1 MTIQT
6 HGKYELLDSPI
17 SPSDT
22 VRRVRV
28 FWWIE
33 RCVDPDVPNSAEFLS
48 WSATY

>member
-6 HGKYELLDSPI
+6 DGKYELLDSPI

-33 RCVDPDVPNSAEFLS
+33 RGVDPYVPNSVEFLS
-48 WSATY
+48 WAAS